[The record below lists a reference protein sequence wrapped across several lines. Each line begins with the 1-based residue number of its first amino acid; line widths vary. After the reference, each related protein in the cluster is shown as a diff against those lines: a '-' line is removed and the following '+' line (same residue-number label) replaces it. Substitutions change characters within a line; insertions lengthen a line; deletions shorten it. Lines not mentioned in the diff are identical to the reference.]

1 MATAHSDTR
10 SERLLVWLA
19 FRLAWLVVWVA
30 ERLDRSDRTVISHI
44 VARLTL
50 GFVSMVGW
58 IIDRFPLAA
67 STASEPA
74 LAGSIHGA
82 HGRRVTDLR

>member
-30 ERLDRSDRTVISHI
+30 ERLDRSDRTVISLI

-58 IIDRFPLAA
+58 IIDRLPLA

-82 HGRRVTDLR
+82 HGRRATDLR